1 MGEQFALVVFGVLGA
16 DFLVWLDLSTA
27 AVLFSWM
34 HCCARTFVVI
44 LLMGLSVFYRLQFG
58 LLFDFRQHVLIFFLL

>member
-1 MGEQFALVVFGVLGA
+1 VGEQFALLFLGCWELI
-16 DFLVWLDLSTA
+16 FLVWLGLSAA

-34 HCCARTFVVI
+34 HCCARTFV
-44 LLMGLSVFYRLQFG
+44 GLSVFYGLQLG